1 MGKSF
6 STILLA
12 VGAFV
17 MVGAGAF
24 LIATTAL
31 GDDGDD
37 RSGASSSAES
47 GEQHVY
53 LTNLGMT

>member
-6 STILLA
+6 STVLLA
-12 VGAFV
+12 IGALI

-24 LIATTAL
+24 VIAATAL
-31 GDDGDD
+31 GDDEAN
-37 RSGASSSAES
+37 SPASA
-47 GEQHVY
+47 GPDEQHVY

>member
-6 STILLA
+6 STVLLA
-12 VGAFV
+12 IGALI

-24 LIATTAL
+24 IIMTTAL
-31 GDDGDD
+31 SDDE
-37 RSGASSSAES
+37 SSSPAAS
-47 GEQHVY
+47 GPDEQHVY